1 MMYIVVR
8 MRSLAMARSI
18 IAGNLKFD
26 RPKLHSGFGYLAVLF
41 IVMLL
46 AIAMGATYEQID
58 TLVKREKEQEL
69 LFAGKQYQQALASY
83 YHQSPGGLK
92 ELPASLDDLLLD
104 KRFIST
110 KRHLRK
116 RFLDPITGGDW
127 GLIKNENDQIKG
139 VYSTSNAQVLQTAR
153 LLNNNTSD
161 TGLVQKYSD
170 IKFEF
175 IPSEQQGNID
185 ADQEDISM
193 RNIVTGD
200 SLLE

>member
-1 MMYIVVR
+1 
-8 MRSLAMARSI
+8 MARSTI
-18 IAGNLKFD
+18 LGNLKFG

-46 AIAMGATYEQID
+46 AIVMGTTYEQID

-69 LFAGKQYQQALASY
+69 FFAGKQYQQALASY

-92 ELPASLDDLLLD
+92 ELPTSLDDLLLD

-153 LLNNNTSD
+153 LLNNNAFDD

-175 IPSEQQGNID
+175 IPSEQQRNTD
-185 ADQEDISM
+185 TDQEGISM
-193 RNIVTGD
+193 KNIETGD